1 VVRDRTVAGH
11 VALRGWLATRL
22 DDRLGLLTRGAV
34 QLCRDTRLCGQR
46 WTGATKLF
54 PAPSGPPCVVSCRGA
69 SVSTEMSVSMRPAII
84 GSEPRSS
91 SVKTFFNIGG
101 TYA

>member
-1 VVRDRTVAGH
+1 MNHLTTLLKTGHIAAASMLVFGLAGAGAQASHAVA
-11 VALRGWLATRL
+11 RR
-22 DDRLGLLTRGAV
+22 
-34 QLCRDTRLCGQR
+34 
-46 WTGATKLF
+46 
-54 PAPSGPPCVVSCRGA
+54 SA

-91 SVKTFFNIGG
+91 SVKTSFNIGD

>member
-1 VVRDRTVAGH
+1 MNHTLLKTGHIAAASLVFGLASAGAQASRAVA
-11 VALRGWLATRL
+11 R
-22 DDRLGLLTRGAV
+22 
-34 QLCRDTRLCGQR
+34 
-46 WTGATKLF
+46 
-54 PAPSGPPCVVSCRGA
+54 RGA
-69 SVSTEMSVSMRPAII
+69 SVSTEMSMSMRPAII